1 MNNGHYEH
9 KNSFHQYYLNES
21 YPFVMDSR
29 NIDMNRGGRPQ
40 QWQQPQQQQQQQWQ
54 QPQQQPPQQQWQQP
68 QQQQQQQWQQP
79 QQQQPQQQQSQQ
91 NKCQCDGNEALC
103 VSIPVPITVVLLGTK
118 LQVELPCIRIT
129 SEEDITPVLKKLIK
143 SLGGLLGGSG
153 STSS

>member
-1 MNNGHYEH
+1 MNNGHYEY
-9 KNSFHQYYLNES
+9 KNSFHQYYPNES
-21 YPFVMDSR
+21 YPFVMNNR
-29 NIDMNRGGRPQ
+29 NIDMSRGVRPQ
-40 QWQQPQQQQQQQWQ
+40 QWQQLQQWQQQQQPQQPQQQQQY
-54 QPQQQPPQQQWQQP
+54 
-68 QQQQQQQWQQP
+68 
-79 QQQQPQQQQSQQ
+79 
-91 NKCQCDGNEALC
+91 KCQCDGNEALC

>member
-9 KNSFHQYYLNES
+9 KNSFHQYYPNES

-40 QWQQPQQQQQQQWQ
+40 QWQQPQQQ
-54 QPQQQPPQQQWQQP
+54 PPQQQWQQP
-68 QQQQQQQWQQP
+68 QQQQPQQQQW
-79 QQQQPQQQQSQQ
+79 QQPQQQQSQQ

>member
-9 KNSFHQYYLNES
+9 KNSFHQYYPNES

-40 QWQQPQQQQQQQWQ
+40 QWQQPQQQ
-54 QPQQQPPQQQWQQP
+54 PP
-68 QQQQQQQWQQP
+68 QQQWQQP

-103 VSIPVPITVVLLGTK
+103 VSIPVPIPVVLLGTK
-118 LQVELPCIRIT
+118 LQVELP
-129 SEEDITPVLKKLIK
+129 
-143 SLGGLLGGSG
+143 GSG
-153 STSS
+153 AKTS

>member
-1 MNNGHYEH
+1 MNNGHYEYT
-9 KNSFHQYYLNES
+9 NSFHQSYPNQP

-29 NIDMNRGGRPQ
+29 NIDMSRGGRPQ
-40 QWQQPQQQQQQQWQ
+40 QPQQWQQQ
-54 QPQQQPPQQQWQQP
+54 QPQQQPQQW
-68 QQQQQQQWQQP
+68 
-79 QQQQPQQQQSQQ
+79 QQQQPQQQQY
-91 NKCQCDGNEALC
+91 KCQCDGKEALC

>member
-9 KNSFHQYYLNES
+9 KNSFHQYYPNES

-29 NIDMNRGGRPQ
+29 NMDMNRGGRPQ
-40 QWQQPQQQQQQQWQ
+40 QWQQPQQQ
-54 QPQQQPPQQQWQQP
+54 PPQQWQQP

>member
-1 MNNGHYEH
+1 
-9 KNSFHQYYLNES
+9 
-21 YPFVMDSR
+21 
-29 NIDMNRGGRPQ
+29 
-40 QWQQPQQQQQQQWQ
+40 PQQQQQL
-54 QPQQQPPQQQWQQP
+54 
-68 QQQQQQQWQQP
+68 QQQQQY
-79 QQQQPQQQQSQQ
+79 
-91 NKCQCDGNEALC
+91 KCQCDGNEALC

>member
-1 MNNGHYEH
+1 MNNGHYEY
-9 KNSFHQYYLNES
+9 KNSFHQYYPNES
-21 YPFVMDSR
+21 YPFVMDNR
-29 NIDMNRGGRPQ
+29 NIDMSRGVRPQQWQ
-40 QWQQPQQQQQQQWQ
+40 QWQQPQQQQQQ
-54 QPQQQPPQQQWQQP
+54 P
-68 QQQQQQQWQQP
+68 QP
-79 QQQQPQQQQSQQ
+79 QQQQPQQQQQQ
-91 NKCQCDGNEALC
+91 QQQYKCQCDGKEALC

>member
-9 KNSFHQYYLNES
+9 KNSFHQYYPNES
-21 YPFVMDSR
+21 YPFAMDSR

-40 QWQQPQQQQQQQWQ
+40 QWQQPQQQQQQQ
-54 QPQQQPPQQQWQQP
+54 
-68 QQQQQQQWQQP
+68 
-79 QQQQPQQQQSQQ
+79 QQSQQ
-91 NKCQCDGNEALC
+91 YKCQCDGNEALC

-129 SEEDITPVLKKLIK
+129 SEEDITPALKKLIK
-143 SLGGLLGGSG
+143 SLGGLLGGSD